1 MYDIPHALTNIQGL
15 FNDTDTKPGE
25 DERRE
30 AQINDDKALLKE
42 MRDSISTSKDS
53 IKARYVLMCPVFFVI
68 YCVHRSL
75 RYIITVANSLN
86 TLQDNVISA
95 SRAGVGPR
103 SHECRSS
110 IDLPDT
116 VVDGY
121 YNPNK
126 YACRECTKDD
136 GGRELGH
143 SYSES
148 SEVEVRVGCCF
159 RVCILFRVS

>member
-15 FNDTDTKPGE
+15 FNDTKPGE
-25 DERRE
+25 PERSE
-30 AQINDDKALLKE
+30 TQINDDKALLKE
-42 MRDSISTSKDS
+42 MRDSISTSKDL
-53 IKARYVLMCPVFFVI
+53 ITARYVLMCPVFFAI
-68 YCVHRSL
+68 NCGHSSL
-75 RYIITVANSLN
+75 HYMKTKADSLN
-86 TLQDNVISA
+86 TLQDIVISA

-116 VVDGY
+116 VADGY

-126 YACRECTKDD
+126 YAYRGCTED
-136 GGRELGH
+136 GGGLDLRH
-143 SYSES
+143 RYSEP
-148 SEVEVRVGCCF
+148 SEVGVRVECCF